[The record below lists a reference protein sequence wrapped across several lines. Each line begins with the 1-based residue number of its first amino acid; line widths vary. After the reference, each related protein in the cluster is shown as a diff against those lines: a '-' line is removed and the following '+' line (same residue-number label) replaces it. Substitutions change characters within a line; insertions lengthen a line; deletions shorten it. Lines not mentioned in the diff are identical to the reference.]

1 MATGTG
7 TPGSNQDGPVPAPNL
22 SPGEIVTIAGPL
34 SINASIPVVDMSW
47 SNTMV
52 TKAYD
57 LAVHNALRPRLIM
70 DQFATVRSTQETHQG
85 ASRRFT
91 FVDDLAD
98 ATTPLLE
105 NIDIDSTA
113 LTAKG
118 LTVPM
123 REYGNAVTRTALVR
137 AQSMIPFDPIAAE
150 RVAWNAAK
158 TMDRLVQNALS
169 VASITYDDSSTG
181 SISQIGASGSY
192 LSGLLLQQALLL
204 MQDANVQPWAD
215 GSFVYVCS
223 PVQAQHLKY
232 DTSDTGW
239 RYTVGRNEGGAGNSI
254 FRGEVGM
261 YEGVRIVVNTNLAD
275 KSIGFMLGQEA
286 LAKVFSSAPG
296 FGPNPGVVVSPV
308 VDKLRRFAS
317 IGWYHLVG
325 YSVFRPEAVVRIKTS
340 TSAKTS

>member
-7 TPGSNQDGPVPAPNL
+7 TPGSNQNGPVPAPAF
-22 SPGEIVTIAGPL
+22 SPGEIVTVAGPL
-34 SINASIPVVDMSW
+34 SINASIPVVDMGW
-47 SNTMV
+47 SDTMV

-57 LAVHNALRPRLIM
+57 LAVNNALRPKLIM
-70 DQFATVRSTQETHQG
+70 DQFATVRSTNASHIG

-91 FVDDLAD
+91 FVDDLSD

-105 NIDIDSTA
+105 NIDVDSAA
-113 LTAKG
+113 LTTKG
-118 LTVPM
+118 LTVGM
-123 REYGNAVTRTALVR
+123 SEYGNAVTRTNLVR

-169 VASITYDDSSTG
+169 VSTITYDDSSTAT
-181 SISQIGASGSY
+181 ISQIGSSTSY
-192 LSGLLLQQALLL
+192 LSSLLLQQGSIL
-204 MQDANVQPWAD
+204 MEDANVQPW
-215 GSFVYVCS
+215 GEGGYVLVCS

-239 RYTVGRNEGGAGNSI
+239 RDVAGRNDGAYGNSV
-254 FRGEVGM
+254 FRGQIGT
-261 YEGVRIVVNTNLAD
+261 YEGVRVVVNTNLAD
-275 KSIGFMLGQEA
+275 KTVAFLLGQEA
-286 LAKVFSSAPG
+286 LAKVFSTVPG

-325 YSVFRPEAVVRIKTS
+325 YSVFRPEAVVRIKTVG
-340 TSAKTS
+340 TQKTS